1 MKYSI
6 LRRLS
11 FKSILNRKNIYGP
24 YLLAIGFLFSLEY
37 ILLSLLNNNYVRE
50 NNDNDTLMTLLS
62 MALFFITLMN
72 IIIALYGSRFV
83 SKIRHQEFGLY
94 TVLGMENKHIRYMFL
109 VEYLL
114 CWLITSAM
122 SVLFGFGLGKFMFI
136 ILNRMMHDTGATFMS
151 YPFDLKT
158 AILTVSILFAIFITI
173 FILDNYRLIRYKPA
187 ELLSQANAS
196 EREPRVRIL
205 ITLFGLVTLGLG
217 YYVALTSQG
226 VIQSMLKIFIAVLL
240 VVMGT
245 YCLFVTGSILVL
257 KLLKKN
263 NDYYYQAHHFLTI
276 SGMLY
281 RMKAN
286 AVSLATIAIL
296 CSGIILTLSA
306 TVTLYSSMQSQ
317 INSVLPRQY
326 ELAPNNMNQ
335 SNDQQT
341 IQDLRSGLNGIKQKK
356 SVTHSLLLQQLSTPA
371 SLTSNGT
378 LQRLS
383 KNVRDTTKGRPI
395 YLLVQTVN
403 DFNRLTHKHYQL
415 NDQTVMIGSNL
426 INVSKYK
433 HLGIVNKQY
442 KVKQV
447 DTSILTAKYGIEVV
461 SIIVPDQQ
469 LLLKTQEHYQ
479 NYNRNTD
486 KFMKTPLDIN
496 LYFDLK
502 DGQQLTNKQIK
513 AFQTKYGQTITTKK
527 SVQQMEYHLYGG
539 LLFIGMLVSL
549 VLFVITI
556 LMLYF
561 KQISEGYADRKNY
574 QIMQQVGLPKELIK
588 KTIHSQIVWLFVL
601 PLIVGLI
608 HVLFATNIMSQLMGI
623 VGITNMH
630 LYFISYVIVGIV
642 FTLLYLIVY
651 LITSSKYYHLIN
663 GN

>member
-11 FKSILNRKNIYGP
+11 FKSIFNRKNIYGP
-24 YLLAIGFLFSLEY
+24 YILAIGFLFSLEY
-37 ILLSLLNNNYVRE
+37 ILLSLLNNSYVRE
-50 NNDNDTLMTLLS
+50 SNDTLMTLLS
-62 MALFFITLMN
+62 MALFFITVMN

-83 SKIRHQEFGLY
+83 SKIRRQEFGLY

-109 VEYLL
+109 VEYLF
-114 CWLITSAM
+114 CWLITSVM
-122 SVLFGFGLGKFMFI
+122 SILFGFGLGKFMFI
-136 ILNRMMHDTGATFMS
+136 ILNRMMHDTGATLMS
-151 YPFDLKT
+151 YPFDLQA
-158 AILTVSILFAIFITI
+158 AIFTVSVLFVIFITI
-173 FILDNYRLIRYKPA
+173 FLLDNYRLVRYKPA
-187 ELLSQANAS
+187 ELLAQAGAG
-196 EREPRVRIL
+196 EREPKMRIVV
-205 ITLFGLVTLGLG
+205 TLFGLVALGFG
-217 YYVALTSQG
+217 YYVAITSQG
-226 VIQSMLKIFIAVLL
+226 VIQSMLKIFIAIFL
-240 VVMGT
+240 VVIGT

-326 ELAPNNMNQ
+326 ELAPNNIHQ

-341 IQDLRSGLNGIKQKK
+341 IQNLKSGLNDIKQKK
-356 SVTHSLLLQQLSTPA
+356 SVTHSLLLQQLATPV
-371 SLTSNGT
+371 SLTSEGT
-378 LQRLS
+378 LHRLS
-383 KNVRDTTKGRPI
+383 KNVRDTKGRPI

-403 DFNRLTHKHYQL
+403 DFNQLTHKHYQL

-426 INVSKYK
+426 IDVSKYK
-433 HLGIVNKQY
+433 HLGIIDKQY

-479 NYNRNTD
+479 SYDMNTD
-486 KFMKTPLDIN
+486 KFVKTPLDIN

-502 DGQQLTNKQIK
+502 DEQQLTNKQIK
-513 AFQTKYGQTITTKK
+513 AFQIKYGQTITTKK
-527 SVQQMEYHLYGG
+527 SVQKMEYHLYGG

-549 VLFVITI
+549 VLFVITV

-588 KTIHSQIVWLFVL
+588 KTIHSQIIWLFVL

-630 LYFISYVIVGIV
+630 LYFISYIIVGIV
-642 FTLLYLIVY
+642 FTLLYLIIY
-651 LITSSKYYHLIN
+651 LITSSKYYRLIDE
-663 GN
+663 

>member
-24 YLLAIGFLFSLEY
+24 YILAIGFLFSLEY
-37 ILLSLLNNNYVRE
+37 ILLSLLNNSYVRE
-50 NNDNDTLMTLLS
+50 SNDTLMTLLS
-62 MALFFITLMN
+62 MALFFITVMN

-83 SKIRHQEFGLY
+83 SKIRRQEFGLY

-109 VEYLL
+109 VEYLF
-114 CWLITSAM
+114 CWLITSVM
-122 SVLFGFGLGKFMFI
+122 SILFGFGLGKFMFI
-136 ILNRMMHDTGATFMS
+136 ILNRMMHDTGATLMS
-151 YPFDLKT
+151 YPFDLQA
-158 AILTVSILFAIFITI
+158 AIFTVIILFAIFITI
-173 FILDNYRLIRYKPA
+173 FLLDNYRLVRYKPA
-187 ELLSQANAS
+187 ELLAQAGAG
-196 EREPRVRIL
+196 EREPKMRIVVA
-205 ITLFGLVTLGLG
+205 LFGLVALGFG
-217 YYVALTSQG
+217 YYVAITSQG
-226 VIQSMLKIFIAVLL
+226 VIQSMLKIFIAIFL
-240 VVMGT
+240 VVIGT

-326 ELAPNNMNQ
+326 ELAPNNIHQ

-341 IQDLRSGLNGIKQKK
+341 IQNLKSGLNDIKQKK
-356 SVTHSLLLQQLSTPA
+356 SVTHSVLLQQLTTPA
-371 SLTSNGT
+371 SLTSEGT
-378 LQRLS
+378 LHRLS
-383 KNVRDTTKGRPI
+383 KNVRDTKGRPI

-403 DFNRLTHKHYQL
+403 DFNQLTHKHYQL

-426 INVSKYK
+426 IDVSKYK
-433 HLGIVNKQY
+433 HLGIIDKQY

-447 DTSILTAKYGIEVV
+447 DTSILTARYGIEVV
-461 SIIVPDQQ
+461 SIIVPNQQ

-479 NYNRNTD
+479 SYDMNTD
-486 KFMKTPLDIN
+486 KFVKTPLDIN

-502 DGQQLTNKQIK
+502 DEQQLTNKQIK
-513 AFQTKYGQTITTKK
+513 ALQTKYGQTITTKK
-527 SVQQMEYHLYGG
+527 SVQKMEYHLYGG
-539 LLFIGMLVSL
+539 SLFIGMIVSI
-549 VLFVITI
+549 VLFVITV

-588 KTIHSQIVWLFVL
+588 KTIHSQIIWLFVL

-630 LYFISYVIVGIV
+630 LYFISYIIVGIV
-642 FTLLYLIVY
+642 FTLLYLIIY
-651 LITSSKYYHLIN
+651 LITSSKYYHLIDEN
-663 GN
+663 

>member
-6 LRRLS
+6 LSRLS

-37 ILLSLLNNNYVRE
+37 ILLSLLNNSYVRE
-50 NNDNDTLMTLLS
+50 NNDILMTLLS
-62 MALFFITLMN
+62 IALFFITLMN

-83 SKIRHQEFGLY
+83 SKIRRQEFGLY
-94 TVLGMENKHIRYMFL
+94 TVLGMENKHIRYMFF
-109 VEYLL
+109 VEYLF
-114 CWLITSAM
+114 CWLITSTM

-151 YPFDLKT
+151 YPFDLQT
-158 AILTVSILFAIFITI
+158 AIFTVSILFVIFLTI
-173 FILDNYRLIRYKPA
+173 FLLDNYRLIRYKPA
-187 ELLSQANAS
+187 ELLSQANAG
-196 EREPRVRIL
+196 EREPKVRIL

-226 VIQSMLKIFIAVLL
+226 VIQSMLKIFVAILL
-240 VVMGT
+240 VVIGT

-281 RMKAN
+281 RMKGN

-335 SNDQQT
+335 GNDQQT
-341 IQDLRSGLNGIKQKK
+341 IQNLKSSLNDIEQKK
-356 SVTHSLLLQQLSTPA
+356 SVTHSLLLQQLATQA

-378 LQRLS
+378 LQRLP
-383 KNVRDTTKGRPI
+383 KNVSDTKGRPI

-403 DFNRLTHKHYQL
+403 DFNQLTHKHYQL
-415 NDQTVMIGSNL
+415 NDQTVLIGSNL

-461 SIIVPDQQ
+461 SIIVPNQQ
-469 LLLKTQEHYQ
+469 LLLKTQEHYR
-479 NYNRNTD
+479 NYDRNTD
-486 KFMKTPLDIN
+486 KFVKTPLDIN

-502 DGQQLTNKQIK
+502 DGQKLTNKQVK
-513 AFQTKYGQTITTKK
+513 AIQTKYGQTITTKK
-527 SVQQMEYHLYGG
+527 SIQQMEYRLFGG

-549 VLFVITI
+549 VLFVITV

-588 KTIHSQIVWLFVL
+588 KTIHSQIIWLFVL